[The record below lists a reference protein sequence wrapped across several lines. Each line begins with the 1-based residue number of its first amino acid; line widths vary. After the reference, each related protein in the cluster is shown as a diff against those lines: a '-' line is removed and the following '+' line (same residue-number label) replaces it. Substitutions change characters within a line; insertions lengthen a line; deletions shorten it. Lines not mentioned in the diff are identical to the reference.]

1 MNWCHETTKMGV
13 PARHASNAR
22 RAGHRATVPR
32 YRGIGPETYL
42 NGTSQGPTPED
53 AKRTAILFALAALR
67 SVPQAGSQ
75 FRGRIR
81 RFMKHPG

>member
-13 PARHASNAR
+13 PARHASKAR

-32 YRGIGPETYL
+32 YRGIGPEAYL
-42 NGTSQGPTPED
+42 NGTS
-53 AKRTAILFALAALR
+53 ALR

-75 FRGRIR
+75 FRGRSK
-81 RFMKHPG
+81 RFVKHPG